1 MIILGIFACILGI
14 GALCWLLLN
23 LAVFALPL
31 FAGVATGL
39 AAMRSG
45 IGPIGAILIGLATG
59 VLVLIAGQSIFTF
72 SRAPIVRGVAAAA
85 FAIPAAF
92 AGYHATHGI
101 AALTIGG
108 SIVPVLVAIAG
119 SAAIGATALMR
130 MTLPAARAV
139 RS

>member
-1 MIILGIFACILGI
+1 MIILGIFACIFGI
-14 GALCWLLLN
+14 GALCWLLFN

-45 IGPIGAILIGLATG
+45 IGPVGAILIGLAAG
-59 VLVLIAGQSIFTF
+59 VLVLIAGQAIFTF
-72 SRAPIVRGVAAAA
+72 SRAPIVRGAVAAL
-85 FAIPAAF
+85 FAVPAAF

-108 SIVPVLVAIAG
+108 SIAPVLVATAG
-119 SAAIGATALMR
+119 AVAIGATALTR
-130 MTLPAARAV
+130 MVLPVARPV